1 MIFMSVSAISINP
14 KIQGGVPCFT
24 GTRVPVSSL
33 FDHLEEGYT
42 LNEFLSDF
50 PTVKRE
56 QTIAALE
63 LAKADMARH
72 VDRRGDE
79 TAA

>member
-1 MIFMSVSAISINP
+1 MSGSAISINP
-14 KIQGGVPCFT
+14 KVQGGVPCFT

-33 FDHLEEGYT
+33 FDHVEEGYT
-42 LNEFLSDF
+42 LDELLSDF

-56 QTIAALE
+56 QAIAALE
-63 LAKADMARH
+63 LVKADMARH